1 MRPLTAA
8 LIVLTATLPAQAQT
22 PTQTPSSPAAAVT
35 RLFSGPVQPAW
46 LAPSFL
52 AALPAEALQA
62 ALDGLTAQLGAFV
75 RTEPRGDLLVA
86 VFERGELNV
95 LAALDDQGR
104 FTGLRF
110 APLLTTAQAPGVG
123 SPREVLTRIFGGPFD
138 ATLFAPSFL
147 AAVPEAQLRAL
158 LADVTAQFGALK
170 DVRVGAQIAGLIF
183 ERGQLNVTQF
193 SLDDQGRV
201 TGLLLTPPPPVFT
214 SLDETRA
221 AFAAL
226 PGQVSLLVQE
236 VGATAPAVALNVTR
250 PLAVGSTFKLAILAE
265 LQSQVN
271 AGQKQWTDEVTLTDA
286 DRSLPSG
293 TLQDAPT
300 GSRYTLRDLA
310 ARMIAQSDNTATDL
324 LLGVVGRAGVEARF
338 GQRPFPNTREAFALK
353 NPANAALLA
362 EYRAAV
368 LNVPARRAVL
378 DRARVAAL
386 PAASAFTGRGTVAR
400 DVEWFATPGTLCR
413 LMAGVAAL
421 KESQLNP
428 GVADPA
434 RFRSV
439 SYKGGS
445 EPGVLNLTTQI
456 TTLTGRTYCVS
467 ATWNA
472 PGPLQEDA
480 FVGLYGATL
489 DLLR

>member
-1 MRPLTAA
+1 MRPAVTVLLTVLAA
-8 LIVLTATLPAQAQT
+8 ASPASAQT
-22 PTQTPSSPAAAVT
+22 QAPPSPSAAVT

-52 AALPAEALQA
+52 AALPTEALQT
-62 ALDGLTAQLGAFV
+62 ALDGLTDQLGAFV
-75 RTEPRGDLLVA
+75 RAEERGETLVA
-86 VFERGELNV
+86 VFERGDLTV
-95 LAALDDQGR
+95 LTTLDDQGR

-110 APLLTTAQAPGVG
+110 APLVATATGAG

-138 ATLFAPSFL
+138 ASLFAPSFL

-158 LADVTAQFGALK
+158 LADVRAQYGELR
-170 DVRVGAQIAGLIF
+170 DVQISAQIAGLIF

-193 SLDDQGRV
+193 ALDDQGRV
-201 TGLLLTPPPPVFT
+201 TALILTSPTPT
-214 SLDETRA
+214 LASLDEARA

-236 VGATAPAVALNVTR
+236 VGSPAPAVALNVTR

-265 LQSQVN
+265 LQSQVS
-271 AGQKQWTDEVTLTDA
+271 ARQRQWTDEVTLTDA
-286 DRSLPSG
+286 ERSLPSG

-300 GSRYTLRDLA
+300 SSRYTLRDLA

-338 GQRPFPNTREAFALK
+338 GQRPFPSTREAFALK

-378 DRARVAAL
+378 ERARVAAL
-386 PAASAFTGRGTVAR
+386 PAASAFAGGGTLAR
-400 DVEWFATPGTLCR
+400 DVEWFATPGTLCG
-413 LMAGVAAL
+413 LMTEVAGL
-421 KESQLNP
+421 KETQLNP
-428 GVADPA
+428 GVADPSK
-434 RFRSV
+434 FRSV

-445 EPGVLNLTTQI
+445 EPGVLNLTTQV

-472 PGPLQEDA
+472 PRPLQEDA
-480 FVGLYGATL
+480 FFGLYGATL
-489 DLLR
+489 NLLK

>member
-1 MRPLTAA
+1 MRPAAPVLLTILAA
-8 LIVLTATLPAQAQT
+8 APLASAQT
-22 PTQTPSSPAAAVT
+22 QAPPSPAAAVT
-35 RLFSGPVQPAW
+35 RLFSGPVQSGW

-52 AALPAEALQA
+52 AALPTEALQT

-75 RTEPRGDLLVA
+75 RTETRGELLVA

-95 LAALDDQGR
+95 LSTLDDQGR

-110 APLLTTAQAPGVG
+110 APLMATATGAG
-123 SPREVLTRIFGGPFD
+123 SPREVLARIFSGPFD
-138 ATLFAPSFL
+138 ASLFAPDFL
-147 AAVPEAQLRAL
+147 AAVPEAELRAL
-158 LADVTAQFGALK
+158 LDDVREEFGALK
-170 DVRVGAQIAGLIF
+170 DVQISAQIAGLIF

-193 SLDDQGRV
+193 ALDSQGRV
-201 TGLLLTPPPPVFT
+201 TTLLLTPPTPVFA
-214 SLDETRA
+214 SLDEARA

-236 VGATAPAVALNVTR
+236 VGAPAPAVALNVSR

-265 LQSQVN
+265 LQAQVS
-271 AGQKQWTDEVTLTDA
+271 AGKRQWTDEVTLTDA

-353 NPANAALLA
+353 NPANAALLT

-413 LMAGVAAL
+413 LMNEVAAL
-421 KESQLNP
+421 KETQLNP

-434 RFRSV
+434 RFSSV

-445 EPGVLNLTTQI
+445 EPGVLNLTTQV

-472 PGPLQEDA
+472 PEPLQEDA
-480 FVGLYGATL
+480 FIGLYGATL

>member
-62 ALDGLTAQLGAFV
+62 ALTGLTGQVGAFV
-75 RTEPRGDLLVA
+75 RTEARGELLVA

-95 LAALDDQGR
+95 LAALDEQGR
-104 FTGLRF
+104 FTDLRF
-110 APLLTTAQAPGVG
+110 TPLPLTAAEGPG
-123 SPREVLTRIFGGPFD
+123 SPREVLSRIFSRPFD
-138 ATLFAPSFL
+138 ASLFAPSFL

-170 DVRVGAQIAGLIF
+170 DVQIGAQIAGLIF

-193 SLDDQGRV
+193 SLDNQGRV

-214 SLDETRA
+214 SLDEARA

-338 GQRPFPNTREAFALK
+338 GQRPFPSTREAFALK
-353 NPANAALLA
+353 NPGNAALLA

-378 DRARVAAL
+378 DRARMAPL
-386 PAASAFTGRGTVAR
+386 PAATDFAGGPLAR
-400 DVEWFATPGTLCR
+400 DVEWFATPATLCR

-421 KESQLNP
+421 KETQLNP

-445 EPGVLNLTTQI
+445 EPGVLNLTTQL

-472 PGPLQEDA
+472 PEPLQEDA
-480 FVGLYGATL
+480 FIGLYGATL

>member
-8 LIVLTATLPAQAQT
+8 LIGLTAALPAQAQT
-22 PTQTPSSPAAAVT
+22 PTQTPSSLPDAVT

-52 AALPAEALQA
+52 AALPADGLQA

-75 RTEPRGDLLVA
+75 RAETRGELLVA

-110 APLLTTAQAPGVG
+110 TPLVATATGAG

-138 ATLFAPSFL
+138 ASLFAPSFL

-170 DVRVGAQIAGLIF
+170 DVQIGAQIAALIF

-214 SLDETRA
+214 SLDEARA

-236 VGATAPAVALNVTR
+236 VGAPAPAVALNVTR

-265 LQSQVN
+265 LQAQVS
-271 AGQKQWTDEVTLTDA
+271 AGRRQWTDEVTLSDA

-310 ARMIAQSDNTATDL
+310 ARMISQSDNTATDL

-338 GQRPFPNTREAFALK
+338 GQRPFPSTREAFALK

-362 EYRAAV
+362 GYRAAV

-378 DRARVAAL
+378 DRARVAPL
-386 PAASAFTGRGTVAR
+386 PAATDFAGGPLAR
-400 DVEWFATPGTLCR
+400 DVEWFATPATLCR
-413 LMAGVAAL
+413 LMNEVAAL
-421 KESQLNP
+421 KETQLNP

-445 EPGVLNLTTQI
+445 EPGVLNLTTQV

>member
-8 LIVLTATLPAQAQT
+8 LIVLTAALPAQAQT
-22 PTQTPSSPAAAVT
+22 PTQTPSNPAAAVT
-35 RLFSGPVQPAW
+35 RLFSGPVQSAW

-52 AALPAEALQA
+52 AALPADGLQA

-75 RTEPRGDLLVA
+75 RTETRGELLVA

-95 LAALDDQGR
+95 LASLDDQGR

-110 APLLTTAQAPGVG
+110 TPLVATATGAS
-123 SPREVLTRIFGGPFD
+123 SPREVLTRIFSGPLD
-138 ATLFAPSFL
+138 VSLFAPSFL

-170 DVRVGAQIAGLIF
+170 DVQIGAQMAALIF

-214 SLDETRA
+214 SLDEARA

-236 VGATAPAVALNVTR
+236 VGARTPAAALNVTR

-265 LQSQVN
+265 LQAQVS
-271 AGQKQWTDEVTLTDA
+271 AGQKQWTDEVTLTDEG
-286 DRSLPSG
+286 RSLPSG

-338 GQRPFPNTREAFALK
+338 GQRPFPSTREAFALK

-362 EYRAAV
+362 GYRAAV

-378 DRARVAAL
+378 DRARMAPL
-386 PAASAFTGRGTVAR
+386 PAAADFAGGGTLAR
-400 DVEWFATPGTLCR
+400 DVEWFATPATLCR
-413 LMAGVAAL
+413 LMNEVAAL
-421 KESQLNP
+421 KETQLNP

-445 EPGVLNLTTQI
+445 EPGVLNLTTQV

-480 FVGLYGATL
+480 FIGLYGATL

>member
-1 MRPLTAA
+1 MRPAVTVLLTVLAA
-8 LIVLTATLPAQAQT
+8 APLASAQT
-22 PTQTPSSPAAAVT
+22 QAPRSPAAAVT

-52 AALPAEALQA
+52 AALPTEALQT
-62 ALDGLTAQLGAFV
+62 ALDGLTDQLGAFV
-75 RTEPRGDLLVA
+75 RAEERGETLVA
-86 VFERGELNV
+86 VFERGDLTV
-95 LAALDDQGR
+95 LTTLDDQGR

-110 APLLTTAQAPGVG
+110 APLVATATGAG
-123 SPREVLTRIFGGPFD
+123 SPREVLTRIFSGPFD
-138 ATLFAPSFL
+138 ASLFAPSFL

-158 LADVTAQFGALK
+158 LADVRAQYGELR
-170 DVRVGAQIAGLIF
+170 DVQISAQIAGLIF

-193 SLDDQGRV
+193 ALDDQGRV
-201 TGLLLTPPPPVFT
+201 TALILTSPTPALA
-214 SLDETRA
+214 SLDEARA

-236 VGATAPAVALNVTR
+236 VGAPAPAVALNVTR

-265 LQSQVN
+265 LQAQVS
-271 AGQKQWTDEVTLTDA
+271 AGQRQWTDEVTLTDEV
-286 DRSLPSG
+286 RSLPSG

-310 ARMIAQSDNTATDL
+310 ARMISQSDNTATDL

-338 GQRPFPNTREAFALK
+338 GQRPFPSTREAFALK

-378 DRARVAAL
+378 ERARVAAL
-386 PAASAFTGRGTVAR
+386 PAASAFAGGGTLAR
-400 DVEWFATPGTLCR
+400 DVEWFATPGTLCG
-413 LMAGVAAL
+413 LMTEVAGL
-421 KESQLNP
+421 KETQLNP
-428 GVADPA
+428 GVADPSK
-434 RFRSV
+434 FRSV

-445 EPGVLNLTTQI
+445 EPGVLNLTTQV

-472 PGPLQEDA
+472 PMPLQEDA
-480 FVGLYGATL
+480 FFGLYGATL
-489 DLLR
+489 NLLK

>member
-8 LIVLTATLPAQAQT
+8 LIGLTATLPAQAQT
-22 PTQTPSSPAAAVT
+22 PTQTPSSLPDAVT
-35 RLFSGPVQPAW
+35 RLFSGPVQSGW

-52 AALPAEALQA
+52 AALPADGLQA
-62 ALDGLTAQLGAFV
+62 ALDGLTAQLGPFV
-75 RTEPRGDLLVA
+75 RTETRGDLLVA
-86 VFERGELNV
+86 VFDRGELNV

-110 APLLTTAQAPGVG
+110 VPLMATASGAG
-123 SPREVLTRIFGGPFD
+123 SPREVLTRIFSGPLD
-138 ATLFAPSFL
+138 VSMFAPDFL

-158 LADVTAQFGALK
+158 LDDVTAQFGALK
-170 DVRVGAQIAGLIF
+170 DVQIGAQMAALIF

-214 SLDETRA
+214 SLDEARA

-236 VGATAPAVALNVTR
+236 VGAPTPAAALNVTR

-265 LQSQVN
+265 LQAQVN
-271 AGQKQWTDEVTLTDA
+271 AGRRQWTDEVTLTDA

-338 GQRPFPNTREAFALK
+338 GQRPFLNTREAFALK

-362 EYRAAV
+362 EYRAAT

-378 DRARVAAL
+378 ERARVAPL
-386 PAASAFTGRGTVAR
+386 PAAADFAGGPLAR
-400 DVEWFATPGTLCR
+400 DVEWFATPATLCR
-413 LMAGVAAL
+413 LMNDVAAL
-421 KESQLNP
+421 KETQLNP

-434 RFRSV
+434 SFRSV

-445 EPGVLNLTTQI
+445 EPGVLNLTTQV

-472 PGPLQEDA
+472 PVPLQEDA

-489 DLLR
+489 DLLK

>member
-1 MRPLTAA
+1 MRPAAPILLTVLAA
-8 LIVLTATLPAQAQT
+8 APFASAQT
-22 PTQTPSSPAAAVT
+22 QAPPSPAAAVT

-62 ALDGLTAQLGAFV
+62 ALTGLTGQVGAFV
-75 RTEPRGDLLVA
+75 RTEARGELLVA

-95 LAALDDQGR
+95 LAALDEQGR
-104 FTGLRF
+104 FTDLRF
-110 APLLTTAQAPGVG
+110 TPLPLTAAEGPG
-123 SPREVLTRIFGGPFD
+123 SPREVLSRIFSGPFD
-138 ATLFAPSFL
+138 ASLFAPSFL

-170 DVRVGAQIAGLIF
+170 DVQIGAQIAGLIF

-193 SLDDQGRV
+193 SLDNQGRV

-214 SLDETRA
+214 SLDEARA

-338 GQRPFPNTREAFALK
+338 GQRPFPSTREAFALK
-353 NPANAALLA
+353 NPGNAALLA

-378 DRARVAAL
+378 DRARMAPL
-386 PAASAFTGRGTVAR
+386 PAATDFAGGPLAR
-400 DVEWFATPGTLCR
+400 DVEWFATPATLCR

-421 KESQLNP
+421 KETQLNP

>member
-1 MRPLTAA
+1 M
-8 LIVLTATLPAQAQT
+8 
-22 PTQTPSSPAAAVT
+22 
-35 RLFSGPVQPAW
+35 
-46 LAPSFL
+46 
-52 AALPAEALQA
+52 
-62 ALDGLTAQLGAFV
+62 
-75 RTEPRGDLLVA
+75 
-86 VFERGELNV
+86 
-95 LAALDDQGR
+95 
-104 FTGLRF
+104 
-110 APLLTTAQAPGVG
+110 
-123 SPREVLTRIFGGPFD
+123 
-138 ATLFAPSFL
+138 
-147 AAVPEAQLRAL
+147 
-158 LADVTAQFGALK
+158 
-170 DVRVGAQIAGLIF
+170 
-183 ERGQLNVTQF
+183 
-193 SLDDQGRV
+193 
-201 TGLLLTPPPPVFT
+201 
-214 SLDETRA
+214 
-221 AFAAL
+221 
-226 PGQVSLLVQE
+226 
-236 VGATAPAVALNVTR
+236 ALNVSR

-265 LQSQVN
+265 LQAQVS
-271 AGQKQWTDEVTLTDA
+271 AGKRQWTDEVTLTDA

-353 NPANAALLA
+353 NPANAALLT

-413 LMAGVAAL
+413 LMNEVAAL
-421 KESQLNP
+421 KETQLNP

-434 RFRSV
+434 RFSSV

-445 EPGVLNLTTQI
+445 EPGVLNLTTQV

-472 PGPLQEDA
+472 PEPLQEDA
-480 FVGLYGATL
+480 FIGLYGATL

>member
-8 LIVLTATLPAQAQT
+8 LIVLTAALPAQAQT
-22 PTQTPSSPAAAVT
+22 PSNPAAAVT

-52 AALPAEALQA
+52 AALPTDGLQA

-75 RTEPRGDLLVA
+75 RAETRGDLLVA

-110 APLLTTAQAPGVG
+110 TPLVATATGAG

-138 ATLFAPSFL
+138 ASLFAPSFL

-158 LADVTAQFGALK
+158 LDDVTAQFGALK
-170 DVRVGAQIAGLIF
+170 DVQIGAQIAALIF

-201 TGLLLTPPPPVFT
+201 TGLVIAPPPPVFT
-214 SLDETRA
+214 SLDEARA

-226 PGQVSLLVQE
+226 PGQVSLLLQE
-236 VGATAPAVALNVTR
+236 VGAPAPAVALNVTR

-265 LQSQVN
+265 LQGQVS
-271 AGQKQWTDEVTLTDA
+271 AGRGQWTDEVTLSDA

-293 TLQDAPT
+293 TLQDAPM

-310 ARMIAQSDNTATDL
+310 ARMISQSDNTATDL

-338 GQRPFPNTREAFALK
+338 GQRPLPSTREAFALK

-378 DRARVAAL
+378 DRARVAPL
-386 PAASAFTGRGTVAR
+386 PAAADFAGGGTLAR
-400 DVEWFATPGTLCR
+400 DVEWFATPATLCR
-413 LMAGVAAL
+413 LMNDVAAL
-421 KESQLNP
+421 KETQLNP

-439 SYKGGS
+439 SFKGGS
-445 EPGVLNLTTQI
+445 EPGVLNLTTQV

>member
-1 MRPLTAA
+1 MRPAATVLLTVLAA
-8 LIVLTATLPAQAQT
+8 APLASAQVQAA
-22 PTQTPSSPAAAVT
+22 PSPAAAVT

-46 LAPSFL
+46 LALSFL
-52 AALPAEALQA
+52 AALPTEALQT
-62 ALDGLTAQLGAFV
+62 ALDGLTDQLGAFV
-75 RTEPRGDLLVA
+75 RAEERGETLVA
-86 VFERGELNV
+86 VFERGDLTV
-95 LAALDDQGR
+95 LSTLDDQGR

-110 APLLTTAQAPGVG
+110 APLVATGTGAG

-138 ATLFAPSFL
+138 ASLFAPSFL

-158 LADVTAQFGALK
+158 LADVRAQFGALR
-170 DVRVGAQIAGLIF
+170 DVQISAQIAGLIF

-193 SLDDQGRV
+193 ALDDQGRV
-201 TGLLLTPPPPVFT
+201 TALILTSPPAQLA
-214 SLDETRA
+214 SLDEARA

-226 PGQVSLLVQE
+226 PGLVSLLVQE
-236 VGATAPAVALNVTR
+236 VGAPAPAAALNVTR
-250 PLAVGSTFKLAILAE
+250 PLAVGSTFKLAILAD
-265 LQSQVN
+265 LQAQVS

-338 GQRPFPNTREAFALK
+338 GQRPLPSTREAFALK

-368 LNVPARRAVL
+368 LSVPARRAVL
-378 DRARVAAL
+378 DRARVAPL
-386 PAASAFTGRGTVAR
+386 PAASAFAGGGTLAR
-400 DVEWFATPGTLCR
+400 DVEWFATPATLCR
-413 LMAGVAAL
+413 LMAGVAGL
-421 KESQLNP
+421 KETQLNP
-428 GVADPA
+428 GVADPSK
-434 RFRSV
+434 FRSV

-445 EPGVLNLTTQI
+445 EPGVLNLTTQV

-472 PGPLQEDA
+472 PRPLQEDA
-480 FVGLYGATL
+480 FFGLYGATL
-489 DLLR
+489 NLLK

>member
-8 LIVLTATLPAQAQT
+8 LIVLSATLPAQA
-22 PTQTPSSPAAAVT
+22 QTPSSPAAAVT

-52 AALPAEALQA
+52 AALPTEALQA

-75 RTEPRGDLLVA
+75 RTEARGELLVA

-110 APLLTTAQAPGVG
+110 TPLVATATGAG
-123 SPREVLTRIFGGPFD
+123 SPREVLTRIFSGPFD
-138 ATLFAPSFL
+138 ASLFAPSFL

-170 DVRVGAQIAGLIF
+170 DVQIGAQIAALIF

-201 TGLLLTPPPPVFT
+201 TGLLLTPPPPVFA
-214 SLDETRA
+214 SLDEARA

-236 VGATAPAVALNVTR
+236 VGAPTPAVALNVTR

-271 AGQKQWTDEVTLTDA
+271 AGRRQWTDEVTLTDA

-293 TLQDAPT
+293 TLQDALT

-338 GQRPFPNTREAFALK
+338 GQRPFPSTREAFALK

-362 EYRAAV
+362 GYRAAV

-378 DRARVAAL
+378 DRARVAPL
-386 PAASAFTGRGTVAR
+386 PAAADFAGGGTLAR
-400 DVEWFATPGTLCR
+400 DVEWFATPATLCR

-421 KESQLNP
+421 KETQLNP

-445 EPGVLNLTTQI
+445 EPGVLNLTTQV

-472 PGPLQEDA
+472 PDTLNEDT
-480 FVGLYGATL
+480 FIGLYGATL
-489 DLLR
+489 NLLK

>member
-22 PTQTPSSPAAAVT
+22 PTQTPSSLPDAVT

-378 DRARVAAL
+378 DRARMAPL
-386 PAASAFTGRGTVAR
+386 PAATDFAGGPLAR
-400 DVEWFATPGTLCR
+400 DVEWFATPATLCR

-421 KESQLNP
+421 KETQLNP